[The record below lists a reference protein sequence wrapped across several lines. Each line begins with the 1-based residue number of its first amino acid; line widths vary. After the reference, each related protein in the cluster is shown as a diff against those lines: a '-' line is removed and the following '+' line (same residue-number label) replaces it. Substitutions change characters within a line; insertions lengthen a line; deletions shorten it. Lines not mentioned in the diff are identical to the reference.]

1 MSLFRSCNLTV
12 LKCISVGIDGFYYV
26 HFCTIRTRM
35 IDFVYAGCC
44 LFGCVTRLLSTE
56 GMKHE
61 VMTTT

>member
-1 MSLFRSCNLTV
+1 MSLFCSCNLTV
-12 LKCISVGIDGFYYV
+12 FKCISVGIDEVYYV

-35 IDFVYAGCC
+35 IDFVYAGC